1 MFHLQSWTSDM
12 WWILLRHLQRVT
24 YKHIKMCL
32 SSSKGTVSGKGFFF
46 YSILQM
52 YQGYD
57 KMQVG
62 YIFLSSL
69 LSDTLIGLLSSKKP
83 FSLLLFNQA

>member
-1 MFHLQSWTSDM
+1 M
-12 WWILLRHLQRVT
+12 V
-24 YKHIKMCL
+24 
-32 SSSKGTVSGKGFFF
+32 
-46 YSILQM
+46 LQM
-52 YQGYD
+52 DQGYD
-57 KMQVG
+57 KMQEG

>member
-1 MFHLQSWTSDM
+1 
-12 WWILLRHLQRVT
+12 
-24 YKHIKMCL
+24 MCL
-32 SSSKGTVSGKGFFF
+32 GSGIGTGSGEWVFF
-46 YSILQM
+46 YSILKM
-52 YQGYD
+52 DQGYD

-69 LSDTLIGLLSSKKP
+69 LRDSLIGLLSSKKP